1 MAFKLTAY
9 TRQSSELTDN
19 GTIAELVGKNGSISF
34 IRKNLNDPNK
44 RVALLLTDSKGNS
57 GIVSCSEQVS
67 KAIRNKELSVHQL
80 AGFTLLENENGVT
93 FVSMPATGAIQTIS
107 MKDIKVV
114 AYDRSE
120 EFLPEELI
128 ALG

>member
-9 TRQSSELTDN
+9 QRQSAELTDN
-19 GTIAELVGKNGSISF
+19 GTIAELIGKNGSIAF
-34 IRKNLNDPNK
+34 IRKNLKDPNK

-57 GIVSCSEQVS
+57 GIVSCSEQLS
-67 KAIRNKELSVHQL
+67 KAIRGGEINIHQL
-80 AGFTLLENENGVT
+80 AGLSLLENEQGVT

-114 AYDRSE
+114 SYERSE

-128 ALG
+128 AL

>member
-19 GTIAELVGKNGSISF
+19 GTVANLIGKNGSIAF

-44 RVALLLTDSKGNS
+44 RVALLLKDSNGNS

-80 AGFTLLENENGVT
+80 AGLSLLENENGVT

-107 MKDIKVV
+107 MKDIRVV
-114 AYDRSE
+114 AYERNE

-128 ALG
+128 AL

>member
-9 TRQSSELTDN
+9 KRQSSELTDN
-19 GTIAELVGKNGSISF
+19 GTVASIIGTKGSISF

-44 RVALLLTDSKGNS
+44 RVALLLNDGKGNS

-67 KAIRNKELSVHQL
+67 KAIRAKELTIHQL
-80 AGFTLLENENGVT
+80 AGLSLLENENGVT
-93 FVSMPATGAIQTIS
+93 FVSMPATGAIQTIA

-114 AYDRSE
+114 AYERNE
-120 EFLPEELI
+120 EFLPEEL
-128 ALG
+128 LEF